1 MIATRPILAI
11 WAGASALL
19 SAGACRAAPVRQELP
34 AVVERP
40 SPRSRAEIA
49 GAVSAALG
57 GAPVRLADDVLTR
70 ESTLVI
76 ERERRLDPGGLPAQG
91 RERGAPERFRLV
103 KIGGECV
110 LVHDATG
117 QRFLLKETTCSP
129 V

>member
-1 MIATRPILAI
+1 MIATRPILAV

-34 AVVERP
+34 AVVEKP

-49 GAVSAALG
+49 AAVSAALG
-57 GAPVRLADDVLTR
+57 APVRLSDDVLTK

-76 ERERRLDPGGLPAQG
+76 ERERRLDPSGLPAQG
-91 RERGAPERFRLV
+91 RERGAPARFRLV

>member
-1 MIATRPILAI
+1 MIAMRPILAV

-34 AVVERP
+34 AVVEKP

-49 GAVSAALG
+49 AAVSAALG
-57 GAPVRLADDVLTR
+57 APVRLSDDVLTR

-76 ERERRLDPGGLPAQG
+76 ERERRLDPSGLPAQG
-91 RERGAPERFRLV
+91 RERGPPARFRLV

-110 LVHDATG
+110 LVHEATG

>member
-1 MIATRPILAI
+1 MRPILAV

-34 AVVERP
+34 AVVAKP

-57 GAPVRLADDVLTR
+57 GAPVRLADDVFTK
-70 ESTLVI
+70 ESVLVI
-76 ERERRLDPGGLPAQG
+76 ECERHLDPRGLPAQG
-91 RERGAPERFRLV
+91 REMGTPERFHLL
-103 KIGGECV
+103 KIGHECV

-129 V
+129 L